1 MPGESDLFV
10 RFGRDVDAGRAVF
23 REGEEGD
30 QMFIIQAGRVK
41 VARSIAG
48 KEQILAVLGKGD
60 FFGEMALL
68 TKTRRTATV
77 TALEP
82 VRLLAFDR
90 EGFLNMINKNP
101 KIALNVID
109 KLCRRLQNANLH
121 IQHLARKDP
130 RGLIAMNL
138 KFAFQSAGALAGAGA
153 AGAAGV
159 VGGAAGAAAVA
170 GGGSLLY
177 DRTVDEFSQNLEI
190 TQDQVRAAL
199 DDLARRGV
207 LAIAG
212 NTITLVDA
220 TKLDAMVE

>member
-1 MPGESDLFV
+1 MPGESDLYT

-41 VARSIAG
+41 VVRSIAG

-68 TKTRRTATV
+68 TKTKRTATV
-77 TALEP
+77 MALEP

-109 KLCRRLQNANLH
+109 KLCRRLQHANLH

-130 RGLIAMNL
+130 KGLIAMNL
-138 KFAFQSAGALAGAGA
+138 KFAFQSAGADA
-153 AGAAGV
+153 AGQ
-159 VGGAAGAAAVA
+159 A
-170 GGGSLLY
+170 GGLLW

-190 TQDQVRAAL
+190 TQEQVRAAL
-199 DDLARRGV
+199 EDLARRGV
-207 LAIAG
+207 LEVAG
-212 NTITLVDA
+212 NTITL
-220 TKLDAMVE
+220 LDADRLDAIAE